1 MKKMVTLL
9 ALMAAVAFTPSK
21 FADPLT
27 EKEKQDAAR
36 FLAES
41 EQAVLEAVNGL
52 NPEQLKYKPAEDKWS
67 VEDNLKHIAVT
78 EMALWQMT
86 ESAIKAPANPEKRA
100 DIKMTDEQV
109 MKNVEDRTNK
119 VKTAPPMEPQNTS
132 FKSAEDAIHS
142 FKENRAKLI
151 NYIKSCKDDLRNH
164 VAILPFGSF
173 DSYQMVLFIGAHSN
187 RHLQQINEVKATAG
201 FPK

>member
-1 MKKMVTLL
+1 
-9 ALMAAVAFTPSK
+9 
-21 FADPLT
+21 
-27 EKEKQDAAR
+27 
-36 FLAES
+36 
-41 EQAVLEAVNGL
+41 
-52 NPEQLKYKPAEDKWS
+52 
-67 VEDNLKHIAVT
+67 
-78 EMALWQMT
+78 
-86 ESAIKAPANPEKRA
+86 
-100 DIKMTDEQV
+100 